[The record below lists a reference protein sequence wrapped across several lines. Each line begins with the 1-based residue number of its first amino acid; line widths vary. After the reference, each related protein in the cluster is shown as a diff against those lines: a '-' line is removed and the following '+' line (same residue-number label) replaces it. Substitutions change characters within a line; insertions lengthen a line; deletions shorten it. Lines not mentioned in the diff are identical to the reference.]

1 MLHAAHANGCARQGE
16 GVECH
21 CVNPVRKH
29 GALLSAPPRLP
40 TVRKCLLRQL
50 SWDAIKGGCPELPK
64 VVALNEIGLKR
75 LQRDQGFTALR
86 SGADL

>member
-1 MLHAAHANGCARQGE
+1 MRHAAHANRFASKVKGWSVTLLPMRQ
-16 GVECH
+16 
-21 CVNPVRKH
+21 H

-64 VVALNEIGLKR
+64 VVAFNEIGLKR

>member
-1 MLHAAHANGCARQGE
+1 MVAFSERTAAAGYGQEML
-16 GVECH
+16 
-21 CVNPVRKH
+21 
-29 GALLSAPPRLP
+29 LP
-40 TVRKCLLRQL
+40 QL
-50 SWDAIKGGCPELPK
+50 SWDAIKRGRPELPK